1 MPRTVSDPKVRQ
13 VGFFA
18 PPDRSQSGPP
28 VPTSSSPPVSDI
40 SPSGNSLSPV
50 MIPPPR
56 NLSSDMSRYFPP
68 APISPL
74 RRGRGAADSSIP
86 VGSYNPSEFIS
97 PTATA
102 DFSEDALSPGGS
114 RKGNSA
120 KFASSLPTG
129 GIGMVKQNKGP
140 ASGLT
145 MVSTVRV
152 PEAIKEKERVSM
164 EEVQMEQQPG
174 DSKPLKEKTTK
185 AERRALQES
194 QRAAKAAAKPEGSKA
209 QAAASGVNAVNA
221 SPGKVPKATPS
232 KKDSS
237 SVVASEKRGG
247 DRQPDKDRKKDVP
260 HPRMQFDDKNRVEK
274 AKKAIG
280 RETN

>member
-18 PPDRSQSGPP
+18 PPDRSQSVPP
-28 VPTSSSPPVSDI
+28 APTSSFPLVSEI

-56 NLSSDMSRYFPP
+56 NVSSDMSRHFPP

-74 RRGRGAADSSIP
+74 RGGRGAADSSIP

-102 DFSEDALSPGGS
+102 DFSEDALSPGWG

-120 KFASSLPTG
+120 KIASSLPTG
-129 GIGMVKQNKGP
+129 GIDMVKQNNVP

-145 MVSTVRV
+145 MVSNVRT
-152 PEAIKEKERVSM
+152 P
-164 EEVQMEQQPG
+164 
-174 DSKPLKEKTTK
+174 K
-185 AERRALQES
+185 AVKGSFSFLPFCFDFNLGFLFRRMLVFREGKSVNGGSAD
-194 QRAAKAAAKPEGSKA
+194 RAAARGFEGIEEEDNES
-209 QAAASGVNAVNA
+209 
-221 SPGKVPKATPS
+221 
-232 KKDSS
+232 
-237 SVVASEKRGG
+237 
-247 DRQPDKDRKKDVP
+247 
-260 HPRMQFDDKNRVEK
+260 
-274 AKKAIG
+274 
-280 RETN
+280 